1 MPAFSP
7 VLKEVSLGSLAFS
20 LPGPELSMGSSD
32 SGTGCNSLTYS
43 GHIQEPPSLSLGGHW
58 KYQLDLRDLY
68 GNKGGEGIL
77 MSV

>member
-1 MPAFSP
+1 MGVANAKKA
-7 VLKEVSLGSLAFS
+7 LKEEGGCVAVR
-20 LPGPELSMGSSD
+20 GPELSMGSSD
-32 SGTGCNSLTYS
+32 SGTGCNSLTFS

>member
-1 MPAFSP
+1 
-7 VLKEVSLGSLAFS
+7 
-20 LPGPELSMGSSD
+20 MGSSD
-32 SGTGCNSLTYS
+32 SGTGCNSLTFS